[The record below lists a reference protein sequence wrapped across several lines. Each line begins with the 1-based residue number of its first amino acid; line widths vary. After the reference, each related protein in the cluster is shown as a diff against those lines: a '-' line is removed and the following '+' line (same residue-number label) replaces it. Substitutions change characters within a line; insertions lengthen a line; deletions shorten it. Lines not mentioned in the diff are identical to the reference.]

1 MAFRAVSPNAIGIPP
16 SRPTDR
22 CPDPQFLYQ
31 AAVSRPEMAG
41 EPGFEIPA
49 RPVRRFSSTG
59 DLAYEGG
66 TRFELTPDPTPDGS
80 LADLVEMV
88 LDAGPYRYGDFL
100 ELPMP
105 LYLVRDDET
114 GDVFRVAV
122 RDGSVR
128 LHVLPDTEPAGLR
141 AFYDRLSSATDSSW
155 AVSRF
160 VEG

>member
-1 MAFRAVSPNAIGIPP
+1 
-16 SRPTDR
+16 
-22 CPDPQFLYQ
+22 
-31 AAVSRPEMAG
+31 MAG

-66 TRFELTPDPTPDGS
+66 TRFELDPDTAPDEP
-80 LADLVEMV
+80 LTVLVESV
-88 LDAGPYRYGDFL
+88 LESGPYRYGDFL

-114 GDVFRVAV
+114 GDVFRVVV
-122 RDGSVR
+122 RDGTVR
-128 LHVLPDTEPAGLR
+128 LHVLPDTEPVGLR
-141 AFYDRLSSATDSSW
+141 AFYERLSAASTSRWS
-155 AVSRF
+155 VSRS